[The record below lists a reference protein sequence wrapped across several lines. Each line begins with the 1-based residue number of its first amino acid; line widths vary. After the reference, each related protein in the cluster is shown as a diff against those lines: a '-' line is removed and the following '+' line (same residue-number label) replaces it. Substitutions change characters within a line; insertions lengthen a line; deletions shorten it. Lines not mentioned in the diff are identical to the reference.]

1 MFGKKVR
8 QPAAQPKHDD
18 ESPVRVKLDELNRH
32 QRERNRRS
40 RMGERR
46 SSVSMVVL
54 DHRETELLR
63 ELIHEMGVT
72 PVVGD
77 DGLWTLFQ

>member
-1 MFGKKVR
+1 MLGKKVQ
-8 QPAAQPKHDD
+8 QPVAQPKD
-18 ESPVRVKLDELNRH
+18 EYVSPVQGKLDELNRH
-32 QRERNRRS
+32 QRERNRRL

-63 ELIHEMGVT
+63 ELIHEIGVT

-77 DGLWTLFQ
+77 DGLWTLF